1 MRQSQLSSKENR
13 PTLITPARVRRLVL
27 LFAAMYL
34 GFTAFAVS
42 AGFPMAG
49 GFRFQNTDGRI
60 VRLEDFRGKWVVVN
74 FWAPW
79 CPLCWTEVPA
89 LNALSLRRD
98 FAVIGVA
105 MDYGPDVPAV
115 RAAIQ
120 QQGMR
125 YQAQVLGGDRLSA
138 DAFYHQVGPVNFY
151 PTSYLYSPDGVRRG
165 RIVGPINSGRFQ
177 PIGRDEGAS
186 SFGARISRIVAP
198 GGAAAGMVHR
208 AAVRGRS

>member
-1 MRQSQLSSKENR
+1 MENR
-13 PTLITPARVRRLVL
+13 RALITAARVRRLVL
-27 LFAAMYL
+27 LLATIYL
-34 GFTAFAVS
+34 ALTALAVS
-42 AGFPMAG
+42 AGFPMAA

-60 VRLEDFRGKWVVVN
+60 IRLEDFRGKWVVVN

-89 LNALSLRRD
+89 LNALSMRRD

-125 YQAQVLGGDRLSA
+125 YQAQVLGGDRVSA
-138 DAFYHQVGPVNFY
+138 DAFYRQVGPVNFY

-177 PIGRDEGAS
+177 PISRDEGAS

-198 GGAAAGMVHR
+198 GGAAAGTVYR